1 LKEALIELLKTIFQR
16 DNEAIDDIMAK
27 FDYDDNHFVKPPEDV
42 EQFVDDLL
50 HQNQAPEVNCE
61 FVHGHHYTE
70 ETKSNGVKIPE
81 GSVELW
87 FKFFD
92 VRTRRKRI
100 FRIGDYYLRVLNTGF
115 DKWIYDF
122 YIEQDAIIDKSITK
136 TYMRAQHP
144 HISHGNACFSAME
157 TGIVASITNYN
168 FSGFLW
174 RMRSF
179 LNSWNYRSPH
189 WEPERFEHKVISFTS
204 EGIKDAFKVS
214 GQQTYPIEQNYWYV
228 ENTPKFNGKWS
239 TLKLGLTSARLKS
252 YDATPV
258 SRSITHFISGAKYLN
273 NDLEIMHQPNNNN
286 LIKAQM
292 LFNLG
297 CWIQDK
303 LNQTISLNQSLPLV
317 CYFVDKIRAEVVNN
331 RMLVEGEWIESYS
344 DLNVEI
350 LNTQEIYNTE
360 YRSEYIVSG
369 RDYHDINP
377 KRYFLIKESDNP
389 DTWKQAN
396 DLHLKLTEMRRY
408 INTLKECV
416 IGDYNMTYNEIKEN
430 VFDYIDNII
439 NSNPEGWKTVEEFIN
454 FVDKF
459 SIERTSEI
467 KNIETEM
474 DNARINYESIK
485 SELMNLMIE
494 WQIKYHKT
502 ELRRLENN
510 GRTSNVQIENL
521 NL

>member
-1 LKEALIELLKTIFQR
+1 MKEQLIELLKTIFQR

-27 FDYDDNHFVKPPEDV
+27 FNYDDNHFVKPPKDV

-50 HQNQAPEVNCE
+50 HQNESPEVNCE
-61 FVHGHHYTE
+61 FVHGHNYTE
-70 ETKSNGVKIPE
+70 EAKSNGIKIPE

-122 YIEQDAIIDKSITK
+122 YIEQDAIVDKNLVK

-144 HISHGNACFSAME
+144 HVSHGNACFSQME

-214 GQQTYPIEQNYWYV
+214 GQETYPIEQNYWYV
-228 ENTPKFNGKWS
+228 EHNPEFNGKWD

-273 NDLEIMHQPNNNN
+273 NDSEVMHQPNNNN
-286 LIKAQM
+286 LVKAQM

-331 RMLVEGEWIESYS
+331 RMIVEGEWEDSYT
-344 DLNVEI
+344 DLI
-350 LNTQEIYNTE
+350 TDIINTQEIHITE
-360 YRSEYIVSG
+360 YRNEYLTEG
-369 RDYHDINP
+369 RAYHDVSP
-377 KRYFLIKESDNP
+377 KRHLLIKESDNP
-389 DTWKQAN
+389 DTWTRAR
-396 DLHLKLTEMRRY
+396 DLHIELMDMRRY
-408 INTLKECV
+408 IDTLKECV
-416 IGDYNMTYNEIKEN
+416 LEDYNMSYGEIKAN
-430 VFDYIDNII
+430 VFDCIDNII
-439 NSNPEGWKTVEEFIN
+439 NSTPDGWKDVEEFID

-459 SIERTSEI
+459 SIERINEPKNLEI
-467 KNIETEM
+467 EM
-474 DNARINYESIK
+474 VKARNDYECIK
-485 SELMNLMIE
+485 SELMNLMRE
-494 WQIKYHKT
+494 WRIKYHKT